1 MKLRIKDNT
10 LRLRVSR
17 SDLDLLIQNGRV
29 NSTIYFSGNAED
41 KWTYAIEMRSNMDSA
56 TLRYR
61 PTEVLV
67 LVPDADAKAWA
78 GSDQVGIYASC
89 QLGQGQRQRLE
100 ILVEKDFAC
109 LDLSDAQ
116 NEDTFP
122 NPAMGVTC

>member
-17 SDLDLLIQNGRV
+17 SDLALLIENGRID
-29 NSTIYFSGNAED
+29 STIYFSGKAED
-41 KWTYAIEMRSNMDSA
+41 KWTYALAMRSDIDS
-56 TLRYR
+56 TTFRYQ
-61 PTEVLV
+61 PAQVTV
-67 LVPDADAKAWA
+67 LVPDAEAKAWA

-89 QLGQGQRQRLE
+89 QLSQGQSLD

-109 LDLSDAQ
+109 LDLSDVE

-122 NPAMGVTC
+122 NPATGMAC

>member
-1 MKLRIKDNT
+1 MKLRIKDHT

-17 SDLDLLIQNGRV
+17 SDLALLIQNGRV
-29 NSTIYFSGNAED
+29 DSTIHFTGNPED
-41 KWTYAIEMRSNMDSA
+41 AWTYAIEIRSDIDSV
-56 TLRYR
+56 TLRYQ

-67 LVPDADAKAWA
+67 LVPYVEAKAWA
-78 GSDQVGIYASC
+78 ESDQVGIYASR
-89 QLGQGQRQRLE
+89 QLSPGQTLE

-109 LDLSDAQ
+109 LDLSDAE

>member
-17 SDLDLLIQNGRV
+17 SDLALLIQNWRID
-29 NSTIYFSGNAED
+29 STIYFTGNAEE
-41 KWTYAIEMRSNMDSA
+41 KWTYAIELCPDCSST

-61 PTEVLV
+61 PGEVSV
-67 LVPDADAKAWA
+67 VVPDGEAKTWA
-78 GSDQVGIYASC
+78 GSDQVGMYASWE
-89 QLGQGQRQRLE
+89 LGQGQRLE

-109 LDLSDAQ
+109 LDLSDAD

-122 NPAMGVTC
+122 NPAMGVVC

>member
-17 SDLDLLIQNGRV
+17 SDLALLIQNGCV
-29 NSTIYFSGNAED
+29 ESTIYFTGNAED
-41 KWTYAIEMRSNMDSA
+41 KWTYAIEMRSDIDSA
-56 TLRYR
+56 TIRYR

-67 LVPDADAKAWA
+67 LVPDEDAKTWA
-78 GSDQVGIYASC
+78 GSNGVGIYASC
-89 QLGQGQRQRLE
+89 QLDRGQKLE

-109 LDLSDAQ
+109 LDLSDAD

-122 NPAMGVTC
+122 NPAMGVVC

>member
-1 MKLRIKDNT
+1 MKLRIKNNS

-17 SDLDLLIQNGRV
+17 SDLALLIRNGRV
-29 NSTIYFSGNAED
+29 DSIISFTENADD
-41 KWTYAIEMRSNMDSA
+41 KWTYAIEMRADFDSA

-61 PTEVLV
+61 PTEVRV
-67 LVPDADAKAWA
+67 LVPEAEAKAWA
-78 GSDQVGIYASC
+78 GSDQVGIYASI
-89 QLGQGQRQRLE
+89 QLGQGQSLE

-109 LDLSDAQ
+109 LDLSDAE